1 MEIKPTYCD
10 LHIHTFPDANKRE
23 GYDYDHEILIAKV
36 LEASKGAPALISLT
50 DHNTINAAAYK
61 AVLSMESELFNLV
74 LGVEV
79 HVKSNGPRPYHS
91 HMYFN
96 VAPDDEAAIA
106 QINEILDGLYPD
118 KLPSLDSDIP
128 KLPDILNAFRKY
140 DFLFLP
146 HGGQS
151 HSTFDEAVEEG
162 ELFDDLMMLS
172 TYHNTFDGFTARS
185 ASNVEKTERY
195 FERIGISEFT
205 NLLTGSDNYNPADY
219 PRPKAEDAE
228 AFSPTWI
235 FSAPTFDGLRLAL
248 SEKTRLRYSAEEPE
262 GFSDLAP
269 SVVRVKLGNDVAD
282 IDVDLSAGLNVVI
295 GGSSSGKTLFA
306 ETIARSAGAL
316 ADEDKNS
323 CYDKFG
329 IDEADVV
336 RGDNATPYYINQSY
350 ISKVVDKAVDHETI
364 ESIKILRDVFPDDP
378 EAYEESRQSFSRV
391 RSLILDLFSAAKDA
405 QAAKE
410 NLGRYR
416 HLVDLLT
423 TARSSHNPVV
433 AMIPGVSEEKKL
445 AWNESKYTAFI
456 SALDDLVDCFD
467 SNPLLDSLQEP
478 AKALKEEVARGK
490 EICGLSE
497 SVLSVLKASKKDYES
512 AEEAVKDSD
521 RKKEEDF
528 EAIVASASRF
538 VDGLDRFSKTKG
550 QLLTTSFGTKPKT
563 KSLTGH
569 TLSVTYSFEMSG
581 DLLLKIINGF
591 VLDSQRFQ
599 TVEEITAETLLLSK
613 VDRRKKIASLDQ
625 WATKVAAEIESNCKR
640 EFAIKT
646 SSGKDWAG
654 LSEGRKTAVL
664 LDLILGYKGNTAPL
678 IIDQPED
685 NLASDYINEGLAK
698 AIQGSKSSRQTIVV
712 THNATIPMLAD
723 AQTVVLCR
731 QIDGGKLL
739 IRSAPLEGLIDG
751 KRMLDWIAEIT
762 DGGKQSVQK
771 RFRKYNF
778 RHFEGGNDER

>member
-1 MEIKPTYCD
+1 MNIKPTYCD
-10 LHIHTFPDANKRE
+10 LHIHTLLDANKRE
-23 GYDYDHEILIAKV
+23 VFDYDYKTLITKV
-36 LEASKGAPALISLT
+36 LEASKGAPVLISLT
-50 DHNTINAAAYK
+50 DHNTINSAAYK
-61 AVLSMESELFNLV
+61 AVLEEGNGSINLI

-79 HVKSNGPRPYHS
+79 HAKSNGPRPYHS
-91 HMYFN
+91 HMYFS

-118 KLPSLDSDIP
+118 KLPSSDSDIP

-151 HSTFDEAVEEG
+151 HSTFDEAVGEG

-219 PRPKAEDAE
+219 PRPKAEGAE
-228 AFSPTWI
+228 EFSPTWI

-248 SEKTRLRYSAEEPE
+248 SEKARLRYSAEEPE

-269 SVVRVKLGNDVAD
+269 SVVCVKLSNNLAD

-316 ADEDKNS
+316 ADEDRNS

-329 IDEADVV
+329 IDDADVA

-391 RSLILDLFSAAKDA
+391 RGLILDLFSATKDV
-405 QAAKE
+405 QSAKE

-416 HLVDLLT
+416 HLVDLLIT
-423 TARSSHNPVV
+423 SRSGHNPVA
-433 AMIPGVSEEKKL
+433 AMIPSVSEERRL
-445 AWNESKYTAFI
+445 AWNESKYTAFVN
-456 SALDDLVDCFD
+456 AMDDLVDYFEN
-467 SNPLLDSLQEP
+467 NPLLDSLQEQ
-478 AKALKEEVARGK
+478 AKAFKAEVDRGRGVCELSKLVLTTLKM
-490 EICGLSE
+490 
-497 SVLSVLKASKKDYES
+497 SKKDYES

-528 EAIVASASRF
+528 EAIVENAAKF
-538 VDGLDRFSKTKG
+538 ADGLGRFNRAKS
-550 QLLTTSFGTKPKT
+550 QLLMTSFGTKPKT
-563 KSLTGH
+563 KSLAGH
-569 TLSVTYSFEMSG
+569 TLSLTYSFEMSG
-581 DLLLKIINGF
+581 DLLLKTINSF

-599 TVEEITAETLLLSK
+599 TVEEITAETLLLSR
-613 VDRRKKIASLDQ
+613 VDGRKRIASLDQ
-625 WATKVAAEIESNCKR
+625 WATKIAAEVEANCKR
-640 EFAIKT
+640 EFAIET
-646 SSGKDWAG
+646 SSGKDWAD

-698 AIQGSKSSRQTIVV
+698 AIQGSKSNRQTIVV

-731 QIDGGKLL
+731 QTDGGRLL

-778 RHFEGGNDER
+778 RHF

>member
-1 MEIKPTYCD
+1 M
-10 LHIHTFPDANKRE
+10 
-23 GYDYDHEILIAKV
+23 
-36 LEASKGAPALISLT
+36 
-50 DHNTINAAAYK
+50 
-61 AVLSMESELFNLV
+61 
-74 LGVEV
+74 
-79 HVKSNGPRPYHS
+79 
-91 HMYFN
+91 
-96 VAPDDEAAIA
+96 
-106 QINEILDGLYPD
+106 
-118 KLPSLDSDIP
+118 
-128 KLPDILNAFRKY
+128 
-140 DFLFLP
+140 
-146 HGGQS
+146 
-151 HSTFDEAVEEG
+151 
-162 ELFDDLMMLS
+162 
-172 TYHNTFDGFTARS
+172 
-185 ASNVEKTERY
+185 
-195 FERIGISEFT
+195 
-205 NLLTGSDNYNPADY
+205 
-219 PRPKAEDAE
+219 
-228 AFSPTWI
+228 
-235 FSAPTFDGLRLAL
+235 
-248 SEKTRLRYSAEEPE
+248 
-262 GFSDLAP
+262 
-269 SVVRVKLGNDVAD
+269 
-282 IDVDLSAGLNVVI
+282 
-295 GGSSSGKTLFA
+295 
-306 ETIARSAGAL
+306 
-316 ADEDKNS
+316 
-323 CYDKFG
+323 
-329 IDEADVV
+329 
-336 RGDNATPYYINQSY
+336 
-350 ISKVVDKAVDHETI
+350 
-364 ESIKILRDVFPDDP
+364 
-378 EAYEESRQSFSRV
+378 
-391 RSLILDLFSAAKDA
+391 
-405 QAAKE
+405 
-410 NLGRYR
+410 
-416 HLVDLLT
+416 
-423 TARSSHNPVV
+423 
-433 AMIPGVSEEKKL
+433 
-445 AWNESKYTAFI
+445 
-456 SALDDLVDCFD
+456 
-467 SNPLLDSLQEP
+467 
-478 AKALKEEVARGK
+478 
-490 EICGLSE
+490 
-497 SVLSVLKASKKDYES
+497 LSVLKASKKDYES